1 MLEHAD
7 DVTAHMQP
15 SPQSVAAFN
24 AFASDNGLNVTAGG
38 GHGEWMSF
46 TTNVSHANALFA
58 ASFQKFQHSTA
69 APPITRTLSYSL
81 PLALYG
87 HVDTIHP
94 MTTFGTPVARRNG
107 LSTAGH
113 GSFAKR
119 QQADTFSP
127 PPIVPA
133 SLELLYNMPQ
143 RTKDPAGVSI
153 LITGYE
159 DQIPQ
164 AKDTAVSTFI
174 NRWLWYS
181 WIACAGI
188 SQAIPAW
195 LPVEH
200 VCRHNL
206 SERGSQH
213 SVSRGRRV
221 RNWMRG
227 ISQPLTTF

>member
-1 MLEHAD
+1 VTLAAQRTANGCQPVRALCYASAQALMLEHAD
-7 DVTAHMQP
+7 DVTSHMQP

-24 AFASDNGLNVTAGG
+24 AFANDNGLNVTAGG

-58 ASFQKFQHSTA
+58 ASFQKFQHSSA
-69 APPITRTLSYSL
+69 ASPITRTLSYSL

-107 LSTAGH
+107 LSAAGT
-113 GSFAKR
+113 
-119 QQADTFSP
+119 DTFAP

-133 SLELLYNMPQ
+133 SLELLYNIPQ
-143 RTKDPAGVSI
+143 GTNDPAGVSI

-164 AKDTAVSTFI
+164 AKDTAVSAY
-174 NRWLWYS
+174 ND
-181 WIACAGI
+181 
-188 SQAIPAW
+188 Q
-195 LPVEH
+195 
-200 VCRHNL
+200 
-206 SERGSQH
+206 
-213 SVSRGRRV
+213 
-221 RNWMRG
+221 
-227 ISQPLTTF
+227 